1 MLYISMW
8 IVKLQPAVDVIHIW
22 IVKLARR
29 LSAEISVTHVARL
42 IAKVKFE
49 WDEQLEYCLSE
60 LTIWRRI

>member
-1 MLYISMW
+1 M
-8 IVKLQPAVDVIHIW
+8 DVIHIW